1 MSKKFLMGFIAL
13 MFILV
18 SVLVAC
24 TTTPT
29 TPTTPEGPTTPALP
43 EKDKIVIGQ
52 AVSLSGPNAIIHASG
67 GMPPQR
73 IWIDDVNAK
82 GGIYVEEYGKK
93 LPVELLV
100 YDDKSDHNTMTR
112 LIEKLITEDKV
123 DLMFPPCST
132 SYLFAAAPIFDKYG
146 YILLGNEGGAKSLEP
161 LSEEFPYL
169 FTTLNYSTFYQM
181 PLMAEQLKD
190 WGMKTA
196 AITHND
202 DLFGIEYRD
211 ATIEAFEAAGID
223 IKVLKSHEIG
233 AKDLSPILKEAK
245 AADVDVFGSLS
256 YPNESIMVVAQAME
270 LEYNP
275 KVFFAMVG
283 PYALWYRD
291 IFGGENINGLIG
303 GGAWSRKQSPGAQEL
318 YDKIIADFGPE
329 GIDQW
334 GNLYYWAGYQFLEQA
349 IEKAGTLDQKIIRDI
364 MATETFDT
372 ALGPTWFDDKKRL
385 ARECHPGEWGQWQNG
400 EWEVILPRDKST
412 AEIVFPKPKWGDP
425 IP

>member
-123 DLMFPPCST
+123 DLLLPPCGT
-132 SYLFAAAPIFDKYG
+132 SYL
-146 YILLGNEGGAKSLEP
+146 
-161 LSEEFPYL
+161 
-169 FTTLNYSTFYQM
+169 
-181 PLMAEQLKD
+181 
-190 WGMKTA
+190 
-196 AITHND
+196 
-202 DLFGIEYRD
+202 
-211 ATIEAFEAAGID
+211 
-223 IKVLKSHEIG
+223 
-233 AKDLSPILKEAK
+233 
-245 AADVDVFGSLS
+245 
-256 YPNESIMVVAQAME
+256 
-270 LEYNP
+270 
-275 KVFFAMVG
+275 
-283 PYALWYRD
+283 
-291 IFGGENINGLIG
+291 
-303 GGAWSRKQSPGAQEL
+303 
-318 YDKIIADFGPE
+318 
-329 GIDQW
+329 
-334 GNLYYWAGYQFLEQA
+334 
-349 IEKAGTLDQKIIRDI
+349 
-364 MATETFDT
+364 
-372 ALGPTWFDDKKRL
+372 
-385 ARECHPGEWGQWQNG
+385 
-400 EWEVILPRDKST
+400 
-412 AEIVFPKPKWGDP
+412 
-425 IP
+425 